1 MRKINAITLA
11 FCLALPT
18 LGHAASM
25 DTSRVAAEDGY
36 WYLGARVG
44 ASSFQDVCST
54 GNTKCDNETVGYG
67 LYGGYQV
74 LPWLGIEVGA
84 NDYGTPEAQY
94 GDSTVKASAWDA
106 QLSTVLSY
114 PLYQEL
120 DAYARLGAAYVN
132 IDKTSTWDEDQDA
145 QEWEMVSALGLK
157 YTLSPDWE
165 IRGEYQYI
173 DGIGNDE
180 LLQGDMHSVFVGLN
194 YRFGGAQD
202 VVMAA
207 PVVATQVVEPT
218 PVEKPPVVMN
228 KVTLDATSLFEF
240 NSSTVKPN
248 PDLDRL
254 VDTALKDSDGRILI
268 TGHTDST
275 GSERVNQ
282 RLSEQRANAVANTL
296 VEQGVDAQRITAQ
309 GKGERQPV
317 ASNMTAEGRAQ
328 NRRVDIELES
338 WVESDIHDASAM

>member
-1 MRKINAITLA
+1 MRKMNVITLA
-11 FCLALPT
+11 VCLALPT
-18 LGHAASM
+18 LGNAASM
-25 DTSRVAAEDGY
+25 DKSRIAKDDGY
-36 WYLGARVG
+36 WYLGARLG

-74 LPWLGIEVGA
+74 LPWLGIEVSA

-94 GDSTVKASAWDA
+94 GNSTVEASSWDV

-145 QEWEMVSALGLK
+145 QEWEVVSALGLK

-173 DGIGNDE
+173 DGIGNGDV
-180 LLQGDMHSVFVGLN
+180 LQGDMHSVFVGLN
-194 YRFGGAQD
+194 YRFGGAQEVD
-202 VVMAA
+202 IA
-207 PVVATQVVEPT
+207 PPKVVEPS
-218 PVEKPPVVMN
+218 PVDKQPLARD
-228 KVTLDATSLFEF
+228 KVTLEASSMFDF
-240 NSSTVKPN
+240 NSIVVKPN
-248 PDLDRL
+248 GDLNRL
-254 VDTALKDSDGRILI
+254 IDKALQDNNGRIFI

-275 GSERVNQ
+275 GSDSVNQ
-282 RLSEQRANAVANTL
+282 RISEKRASAVAK
-296 VEQGVDAQRITAQ
+296 VMMDQGVDAKRITAK
-309 GKGERQPV
+309 GKGESQPV
-317 ASNMTAEGRAQ
+317 ASNITAEGRAK
-328 NRRVDIELES
+328 NRRVEVELKEM
-338 WVESDIHDASAM
+338 D

>member
-1 MRKINAITLA
+1 MRKMNVITLA
-11 FCLALPT
+11 VCLALHT
-18 LGHAASM
+18 LGNAASM
-25 DTSRVAAEDGY
+25 DKSRIAEDDGY
-36 WYLGARVG
+36 WYLGARLG

-74 LPWLGIEVGA
+74 LPWLGIEVSA

-94 GDSTVKASAWDA
+94 GNSTVEASAWDV

-145 QEWEMVSALGLK
+145 QEWEVVSALGLK

-173 DGIGNDE
+173 DGIGNGDV
-180 LLQGDMHSVFVGLN
+180 LQGDMHSVFVGLN
-194 YRFGGAQD
+194 YRFGGAQEVD
-202 VVMAA
+202 IA
-207 PVVATQVVEPT
+207 PPKVVEPS
-218 PVEKPPVVMN
+218 PVDKQPLARD
-228 KVTLDATSLFEF
+228 KVTLEASSMFDF
-240 NSSTVKPN
+240 NSIVVKPN
-248 PDLDRL
+248 GDLNRL
-254 VDTALKDSDGRILI
+254 IDKALQDNDGRIFI

-275 GSERVNQ
+275 GSDSVNQ
-282 RLSEQRANAVANTL
+282 RISEKRASAVAK
-296 VEQGVDAQRITAQ
+296 VMMDQGVDAKRITAK
-309 GKGERQPV
+309 GKGESQPV
-317 ASNMTAEGRAQ
+317 ASNITAEGRAK
-328 NRRVDIELES
+328 NRRVEVELKKWIES
-338 WVESDIHDASAM
+338 NK